1 MLKKYF
7 LNHFNKNHP
16 PPPKYCEYCDFID
29 TSCNVTLEREAN
41 GTLSS
46 PGYPGDYPNNAHC
59 VTIIRA
65 PVTNHVI
72 QINVTFIEMESYE
85 NCSFDSLTIFSTEH
99 PGKEFGTFAE

>member
-1 MLKKYF
+1 M
-7 LNHFNKNHP
+7 
-16 PPPKYCEYCDFID
+16 
-29 TSCNVTLEREAN
+29 TLEREAN

-99 PGKEFGTFAE
+99 PGTFAEENNINVF

>member
-1 MLKKYF
+1 M
-7 LNHFNKNHP
+7 
-16 PPPKYCEYCDFID
+16 
-29 TSCNVTLEREAN
+29 TLEREAN

-99 PGKEFGTFAE
+99 PGTFAEENNINVFKTYFVFLVKNKYKYM

>member
-1 MLKKYF
+1 M
-7 LNHFNKNHP
+7 
-16 PPPKYCEYCDFID
+16 
-29 TSCNVTLEREAN
+29 TLEREAN

-65 PVTNHVI
+65 PVTNHMI

-99 PGKEFGTFAE
+99 PGIEIGTFADENKRYVLKNTYLEFLIENKYKYM